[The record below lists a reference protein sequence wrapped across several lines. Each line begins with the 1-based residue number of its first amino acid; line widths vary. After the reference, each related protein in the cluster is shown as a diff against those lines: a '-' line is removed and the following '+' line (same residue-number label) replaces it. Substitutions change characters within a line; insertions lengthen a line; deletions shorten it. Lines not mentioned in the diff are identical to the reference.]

1 MIRAIAKETIKVGA
15 GYLLIGLLSMPVSQ
29 AQDTLKYTGE
39 AMANVDYHHGQ
50 LTPAIGAHNI
60 QVFRANREFP
70 DLVNGH
76 NFTYN
81 HQPFIAY
88 WNDTYYLQF
97 LSNPVGEHVAEGK
110 TLLQQS
116 KDGYNWT
123 EPEDLFPPY
132 LVPEGF
138 TKPNRED
145 KAGKDLYAIMHQR
158 MGFFVSKND
167 KLLTIGYYGV
177 ALDAKDDPND
187 GNGIGRVVREIKKDG
202 SFGPIYFIRFNSSFD
217 RDLAEYPFYTQ
228 SDDKEFVEACEELL
242 GNSLMLQQWIEEA
255 DRNDPIILF
264 KRPLKAFSYYKLDDG
279 RIVGLWKHALTSVSP
294 DSLLN
299 WDYPP
304 LRAPGVVNSN
314 AKIWGQRT
322 SDGKFAT
329 VYNPS
334 EFRWPLAVSTSE
346 DGLNYTNLLLL
357 NGEISTM
364 RYGGNYKSY
373 GPQYVRGI
381 LPGNGDPK
389 DGNMWLTYS
398 MNKEDMWVAKVPLP
412 VAEKQIDAVEDD
424 FSASNARELFNK
436 WNIYSPLWARVELV
450 EGAISLSDKDRYDYG
465 KAERVIPSSA
475 EGIIEFAITPQQNEF
490 GNLQIELL
498 NEKGQAATR
507 ITFSEDGYIKI
518 KTGYREGNLLEY
530 KPDVK
535 YNFSIH
541 YNTATRSY
549 EISVNDKKEATRLF
563 FQPVKQI
570 NRISFRTGN
579 VRTYPDANTPTDQN
593 FDVENAGVSTNNSNY
608 QIHYFKAK
616 SIK

>member
-1 MIRAIAKETIKVGA
+1 M
-15 GYLLIGLLSMPVSQ
+15 LIGLLSMPVSQ

>member
-507 ITFSEDGYIKI
+507 ITFSDDGYIKI